1 MLVQTASSDLLM
13 LMLVQTTAS
22 DLLFL
27 LLQCVPVLNAT

>member
-13 LMLVQTTAS
+13 LMLVQTAAS